1 MTTGEI
7 DKSKRKLLTTAATVA
22 GGAAVIATAI
32 PFIKGMLP
40 SERTKVAGSSVTADL
55 GKLEMGKQV
64 TLKWRGKPIWILRRT
79 PQMLENLDRND
90 LQLRDPLSKVESQQ
104 PSYVQNPT
112 RSINPEIFVCIG
124 LCTHLGCV
132 PNFRPDIHPSD
143 LGDNWLGGYFC
154 PCHGSRFDL
163 AGRVY
168 KSVPAPANLVI
179 PPHRY
184 INNNSITIGEDNI

>member
-1 MTTGEI
+1 MALCEI
-7 DKSKRKLLTTAATVA
+7 DKSRRKLLTATMGVIGGIGAVATV
-22 GGAAVIATAI
+22 V
-32 PFIKGMLP
+32 PFIKAMLP

-55 GKLEMGKQV
+55 GKLEMEKQV

-90 LQLRDPLSKVESQQ
+90 SQLRDPLSKVESQQ
-104 PSYVQNPT
+104 PSYVQNPA
-112 RSINPEIFVCIG
+112 RFINPEFFVCIG

-168 KSVPAPANLVI
+168 KGVPAPANLVI

>member
-1 MTTGEI
+1 MTFSET
-7 DKSKRKLLTTAATVA
+7 DKSRRKLLTATMGVVGGIGAVATV
-22 GGAAVIATAI
+22 V
-32 PFIKGMLP
+32 PFIKAMLP

-90 LQLRDPLSKVESQQ
+90 SQLRDPLSKVETQQ
-104 PSYVQNPT
+104 PSYVQNPV

-168 KSVPAPANLVI
+168 KGVPAPANLVI

>member
-1 MTTGEI
+1 MTFSEI
-7 DKSKRKLLTTAATVA
+7 DKSRRKLL
-22 GGAAVIATAI
+22 IATMGVVGGIGAVATAV
-32 PFIKGMLP
+32 PYIKAMLP

-55 GKLEMGKQV
+55 GKLEIGKQA

-79 PQMLENLDRND
+79 LQMLENLDGND
-90 LQLRDPLSKVESQQ
+90 SQLRDPLSKVESQQ
-104 PSYVQNPT
+104 PSYVQNST
-112 RSINPEIFVCIG
+112 RSINPEFFVCIG

-143 LGDNWLGGYFC
+143 PGDNWLGGYFC

-163 AGRVY
+163 AGRVF
-168 KSVPAPANLVI
+168 KGVPAPANLVI

-184 INNNSITIGEDNI
+184 ISTNSIIVGEDNI